1 MINKD
6 FSVRAAIFP
15 TIEKRLE
22 KLNRKAVKLGIEP
35 AVIVNKKDTF
45 EVKYV
50 FDPLENNSQRKVI
63 IPKID
68 FTVNATEIKIGDYEF
83 IATLD
88 HRLGTPIVNSVA
100 GKTIPKKFLNAKPV
114 CMHCG
119 TARYRTETFL
129 FKQGKQIIQVGRQCL
144 KAFFGIDPTATLD
157 WFGSLYE
164 LGDEDER
171 TKNFGDN
178 DNYFS
183 TEYVVAMGLVMVER
197 NGFISRKTAD
207 SRMEKNPYVNV
218 STTSDDC
225 KYYLMTHNVA
235 GMSDKQIENIR
246 STRLATLEKTE
257 EAIKIIA
264 WGVEHFSKDETSYG
278 NNMKNLLALEN
289 VPSRYFGYV
298 VSVIAAYNVENAK
311 KREYVASANEFIG
324 KVGEK
329 ITAEVVVKKVI
340 PFEGSFGMTYI
351 NILSEANT
359 GNNLV
364 WFASNSD
371 LKEGESVKIKGT
383 VKAHNVRDSKNQT
396 VLTRCKVVA

>member
-1 MINKD
+1 MITKD

-50 FDPLENNSQRKVI
+50 FDSLEIDNQRKVL

-68 FTVNATEIKIGDYEF
+68 FTVNATEIKIGEYEF

-100 GKTIPKKFLNAKPV
+100 GQTIPKKFFNAKPV

-171 TKNFGDN
+171 TRNFGDR
-178 DNYFS
+178 DDYIS
-183 TEYVVAMGLVMVER
+183 TEYLVAMGLVIVDR
-197 NGFISRKTAD
+197 KGFISRKTAN
-207 SRMEKNPYVNV
+207 SRIEKNPEINV
-218 STTSDDC
+218 TTTSDDC
-225 KYYLMTHNVA
+225 NYYILTHGVA
-235 GMSDKQIENIR
+235 GMSEKQIEDIR
-246 STRLATLEKTE
+246 TTRLATLEKTE

-264 WGVEHFSKDETSYG
+264 WGVEHFVTEDNSYG
-278 NNMKNLLALEN
+278 HNMRNLLALEN
-289 VPSRYFGYV
+289 VPARYFGYV
-298 VSVIAAYNVENAK
+298 VSVIGAYNAENSK

-324 KVGEK
+324 SVGDK
-329 ITAEVVVKKVI
+329 ITTEVVVKKVI

-364 WFASNSD
+364 WFASNND
-371 LKEGESVKIKGT
+371 LQEGDSVKIKGT